1 MTQSFFKYLI
11 ENEVHVTIYLV
22 CGVKLQGVLI
32 SENEKGFLVKRDLQT
47 QFIYHHAIST
57 VTAGRNIPEMTEA

>member
-11 ENEVHVTIYLV
+11 ENEVPVTIFLV
-22 CGVKLQGVLI
+22 CGVKLQGVLV

-47 QFIYHHAIST
+47 QFIYHQKQA
-57 VTAGRNIPEMTEA
+57 RQ